1 VNPEHVKKDEM
12 NCKKRVLEKKQH
24 TVIILGNSHAREC
37 ATGVK
42 YLLNNDFEV
51 FGFVNPGS
59 GMKFIK
65 DTARVKL
72 QQLTK
77 KDVVVLW
84 GGGSND
90 FARNNSIAGKKH
102 TLEFVIN
109 ANHTNV
115 SLIDMT

>member
-1 VNPEHVKKDEM
+1 MKKDKM
-12 NCKKRVLEKKQH
+12 NYKKTVLEKKQH
-24 TVIILGNSHAREC
+24 KVIILEDSHARGC
-37 ATGVK
+37 ATRVK
-42 YLLNNDFEV
+42 HLLNNDFEM

-84 GGGSND
+84 GGG
-90 FARNNSIAGKKH
+90 
-102 TLEFVIN
+102 L
-109 ANHTNV
+109 
-115 SLIDMT
+115 